1 MAKKIVQFKD
11 SQTKENVYPVIDA
24 SVTEQLSNLNIN
36 INNINSSLNA
46 AETNII
52 NCSNNIGTNKEQI
65 KNVSTHLNDASI
77 VIDNISSSIRTI
89 NNVMKITDSSVFF
102 GNGYKT
108 ILNAYPFYLESSIL
122 MVNRNQLKKDYKS
135 LETIIKSIEDRLTA
149 LESK

>member
-1 MAKKIVQFKD
+1 MTKKIVQFKD

-36 INNINSSLNA
+36 INSINSSLNA

-52 NCSNNIGTNKEQI
+52 NCSNNIGALKKQI
-65 KNVSTHLNDASI
+65 KDVSIRISDASI
-77 VIDNISSSIRTI
+77 KIDKDSSSIRII
-89 NNVMKITDSSVFF
+89 NNVLQITESSVFF
-102 GNGYKT
+102 GNGRIT
-108 ILNAYPFYLESSIL
+108 VLNADPFYLESSIL
-122 MVNRNQLKKDYKS
+122 MVNRNQLRKDYKS